1 MDSPG
6 YMSCALKIDT
16 QTGWH
21 KSLIKMLTNIDGV
34 SYSIDAQQGIAYISG
49 KVDPGKILTMLAK
62 SGKHAELCWI
72 DSGQNPNRVP
82 FSNGYG
88 HPNVHDNN
96 GYNNPYYTTTG
107 YGYGYGDPYY
117 NHSYMMQPELHTSV
131 PMTTALIHEP
141 LPPGPSVPFYEPE
154 PKYFPQPPPP
164 PAGLDLV
171 IPSGATLCEASN
183 TSLCLC
189 LCFVV

>member
-1 MDSPG
+1 MESPG

-88 HPNVHDNN
+88 HHPNVHDNN
-96 GYNNPYYTTTG
+96 GYNNPYYATTG
-107 YGYGYGDPYY
+107 YGFGDPYY
-117 NHSYMMQPELHTSV
+117 NHIYTMQPELHTSG
-131 PMTTALIHEP
+131 PMTTSVR
-141 LPPGPSVPFYEPE
+141 SVPFHESE
-154 PKYFPQPPPP
+154 PKYFPQPPHPP
-164 PAGLDLV
+164 VDFR
-171 IPSGATLCEASN
+171 SGDPQWCSIM
-183 TSLCLC
+183 
-189 LCFVV
+189 